1 MNTITLE
8 QAQAQLPDLVHKLT
22 PGEEIVITENDQPVA
37 KLVSEKPA
45 VRQRPQ
51 PGLGKGMITIVADDD
66 EHLKDFAE
74 YMP

>member
-1 MNTITLE
+1 MNTIPLE
-8 QAQAQLPDLVHKLT
+8 QAQAQLPDLIHDLK
-22 PGEEIVITENDQPVA
+22 PGEEIVITENNEPVA

-45 VRQRPQ
+45 PRQRPG
-51 PGLGKGMITIVADDD
+51 PGLGKGIITIVADDD